1 MIRELC
7 QLDKD
12 RKGPLFCLG
21 QASENDGPSLRDMY
35 DGFRPK
41 AVAQGLP
48 PEGEE
53 QRRIWVENLLE
64 NAENLLAWLD
74 DRVVG
79 HCALIPDLERGD
91 AEYIIFVDKPFRN
104 RGLGTALTLR
114 ALNRARELELKLIW
128 LSVAVT
134 NFPAIRLYQKFGFLF
149 VVHEGLD
156 RTMHL
161 TLE

>member
-7 QLDKD
+7 QLDKGK
-12 RKGPLFCLG
+12 KGPLFGLG
-21 QASENDGPSLRDMY
+21 QAAENDGPFLKEMY
-35 DGFRPK
+35 DGFSPK
-41 AVAQGLP
+41 AIAQGLP
-48 PEGEE
+48 PEGKE
-53 QRRIWVENLLE
+53 QRRIWVENLLGK
-64 NAENLLAWLD
+64 AENLLAWLD

-79 HCALIPDLERGD
+79 HCALIPDFNRGD
-91 AEYIIFVDKPFRN
+91 AEYIIFVDKQFRN

-114 ALNRARELELKLIW
+114 ALNRARALQLRLIW

-149 VVHEGLD
+149 VDHEGLD